1 MFICHKKKNLTVKY
15 IQCDLFTLKDKYV
28 LKITS
33 IMFFMR
39 LHLIYVLHPYI
50 IANWT
55 FVMNLYPLFFI
66 IFIFHPNI
74 LPNKRQFLSSASL
87 VLLLDHFIQLEKG
100 EFIIKELWDT
110 LRNIRRKKQA
120 LSMIIYEYCFHRT
133 HIDMSSFS
141 SVYSQRKLNH
151 FFVSV
156 WGIKVTYF
164 WQSDRIVTKKSTA
177 MEGWKKNCFKL

>member
-1 MFICHKKKNLTVKY
+1 
-15 IQCDLFTLKDKYV
+15 
-28 LKITS
+28 
-33 IMFFMR
+33 MR

-55 FVMNLYPLFFI
+55 FVMNLYPLFFLLFTLFI
-66 IFIFHPNI
+66 QIFFLIRAGGE
-74 LPNKRQFLSSASL
+74 RQFLSSASL

-177 MEGWKKNCFKL
+177 MEGWKKNGFKL